1 MQFDSRSQASQGR
14 QSRRGEQVHHQNRA
28 RVNRQRASISAL
40 EYCELR
46 LLINSENGVAASSVL
61 VFSFAQ
67 EIFVPFLGFFVIRSM
82 CWFVWR
88 VCRS

>member
-1 MQFDSRSQASQGR
+1 M
-14 QSRRGEQVHHQNRA
+14 
-28 RVNRQRASISAL
+28 
-40 EYCELR
+40 R